1 MSELF
6 RGIRLNTMMA
16 NGALSNSG
24 KSRYMFKI
32 IAYIAL
38 VLKQKVCVLLN
49 EMSINDMKFCL
60 LATVINNPEFQALH
74 SYKIQKNERDLTLGL
89 YKNDRGEYI
98 YRKTDNC
105 GNYIESTDEYKE
117 RIKKESK
124 EYNDIHNIGLWI
136 EKETNGLIFAKDVSD
151 SYDDATLSYEIRKNN
166 LLSGVKYFF
175 YDTLKN
181 DINSVG
187 DWSALKVTVT
197 KLSQL
202 TNELNIFIYG
212 SLQLTDDVNHIEPL
226 MMSSSNIAE
235 CKAIKHVLDSLTM
248 FKHLRKDEYFQYYY
262 IETDVWGTSEKKEL
276 KLDRRYA
283 IFVVDK
289 NRTGR
294 KTALLMEI
302 DLDKN
307 IWLEC
312 GEVFKK

>member
-136 EKETNGLIFAKDVSD
+136 EKETNGLIFAKDVTRYIMPS
-151 SYDDATLSYEIRKNN
+151 APHF
-166 LLSGVKYFF
+166 LL
-175 YDTLKN
+175 
-181 DINSVG
+181 
-187 DWSALKVTVT
+187 
-197 KLSQL
+197 Q
-202 TNELNIFIYG
+202 
-212 SLQLTDDVNHIEPL
+212 
-226 MMSSSNIAE
+226 
-235 CKAIKHVLDSLTM
+235 
-248 FKHLRKDEYFQYYY
+248 
-262 IETDVWGTSEKKEL
+262 
-276 KLDRRYA
+276 
-283 IFVVDK
+283 
-289 NRTGR
+289 
-294 KTALLMEI
+294 
-302 DLDKN
+302 
-307 IWLEC
+307 
-312 GEVFKK
+312 